1 MHHEAHPEAG
11 FSLTELLVVIGL
23 VLVVVVAALNVLDS
37 GMRAE
42 RGQRAR
48 ADTLED
54 TRTGMNR
61 LTKELRQAL
70 SVSTTSTRSR
80 IEMQTLVSGVEH
92 TVVYD
97 VADGK
102 LRRALDGGTASPLVA
117 GVVST
122 SIFCYDPPI
131 CAATGPDT
139 AAPSLVRVSIVAQPP
154 VSNARVIELSNDVN
168 LRNTGA

>member
-1 MHHEAHPEAG
+1 MHQEAHPEAG

-23 VLVVVVAALNVLDS
+23 ILIVVISALNVLDS

-54 TRTGMNR
+54 TRTAMNR

-70 SVSTTSTRSR
+70 SVSLTSTRSR
-80 IEMQTLVSGVEH
+80 LEMQTLISGTEH

-97 VADGK
+97 VVGGK
-102 LRRALDGGTASPLVA
+102 LRRTLDGGTPNPLA
-117 GVVST
+117 TGVSVIE
-122 SIFCYDPPI
+122 IFCYDPPT
-131 CAATGPDT
+131 CTATGPDT
-139 AAPSLVRVSIVAQPP
+139 SAPSLIRVSVVVQPP
-154 VSNARVIELSNDVN
+154 VATAKAIELSNDVN